1 MLWNKRKD
9 FLKALLTS
17 ANLNSRN
24 KDSFLDQHVEN
35 TVTGIHLLKSIF
47 RRDER
52 ANNTKIRL
60 HSRRNG
66 SSNWYER
73 LNEPDNTDNAK
84 ICVMNTI
91 DKGKASFWRRY
102 CLCLYTSQISLLI
115 ISGSRSLI
123 KLITQ
128 YVKTSSRFLSLIP
141 LIGYLFHYRVVIR
154 SIIIVYRYSISLM
167 LNNMIIINVN
177 NNCIVNNK
185 YLLREFPTIL
195 ILFLWQMLSSI
206 LKKTE
211 RIFHSSIL
219 CLKNFV

>member
-1 MLWNKRKD
+1 MNARIIRKLGLIRGKRHFD
-9 FLKALLTS
+9 
-17 ANLNSRN
+17 
-24 KDSFLDQHVEN
+24 
-35 TVTGIHLLKSIF
+35 
-47 RRDER
+47 
-52 ANNTKIRL
+52 
-60 HSRRNG
+60 
-66 SSNWYER
+66 W
-73 LNEPDNTDNAK
+73 
-84 ICVMNTI
+84 
-91 DKGKASFWRRY
+91 RY
-102 CLCLYTSQISLLI
+102 CLCLYTSQISLVI

-154 SIIIVYRYSISLM
+154 SIIIVYRYSISSM
-167 LNNMIIINVN
+167 LNNMIIIN

-185 YLLREFPTIL
+185 YSLREFPTIL

-211 RIFHSSIL
+211 RIFHFSIL

>member
-1 MLWNKRKD
+1 MNARIIRKLGFTRVETAHRTGTRDWMSPIIPITLKYVLWTQLIRGKRHFD
-9 FLKALLTS
+9 
-17 ANLNSRN
+17 
-24 KDSFLDQHVEN
+24 
-35 TVTGIHLLKSIF
+35 
-47 RRDER
+47 
-52 ANNTKIRL
+52 
-60 HSRRNG
+60 
-66 SSNWYER
+66 W
-73 LNEPDNTDNAK
+73 
-84 ICVMNTI
+84 
-91 DKGKASFWRRY
+91 RY
-102 CLCLYTSQISLLI
+102 CLCLYTSQISLVI

-185 YLLREFPTIL
+185 YSLREFPTIL

>member
-35 TVTGIHLLKSIF
+35 TVTRIHLLKSIF

-91 DKGKASFWRRY
+91 DKGKASFW
-102 CLCLYTSQISLLI
+102 LKILFVFIHEPDLAADNIGLTISYKI
-115 ISGSRSLI
+115 NHAIRENVVSFSLP
-123 KLITQ
+123 
-128 YVKTSSRFLSLIP
+128 YSSYRLFIP
-141 LIGYLFHYRVVIR
+141 LSRCN
-154 SIIIVYRYSISLM
+154 SIDNNSIQFRQCWIIW
-167 LNNMIIINVN
+167 
-177 NNCIVNNK
+177 
-185 YLLREFPTIL
+185 LL
-195 ILFLWQMLSSI
+195 
-206 LKKTE
+206 
-211 RIFHSSIL
+211 
-219 CLKNFV
+219 

>member
-1 MLWNKRKD
+1 MEFLKFQSFALVANEKRNCSKEIFENSQKYSKFRSEYTTIRLLWNKRKD

-17 ANLNSRN
+17 ANLNSWN

-91 DKGKASFWRRY
+91 DKGKASF
-102 CLCLYTSQISLLI
+102 
-115 ISGSRSLI
+115 
-123 KLITQ
+123 
-128 YVKTSSRFLSLIP
+128 
-141 LIGYLFHYRVVIR
+141 
-154 SIIIVYRYSISLM
+154 
-167 LNNMIIINVN
+167 
-177 NNCIVNNK
+177 
-185 YLLREFPTIL
+185 
-195 ILFLWQMLSSI
+195 
-206 LKKTE
+206 
-211 RIFHSSIL
+211 
-219 CLKNFV
+219 